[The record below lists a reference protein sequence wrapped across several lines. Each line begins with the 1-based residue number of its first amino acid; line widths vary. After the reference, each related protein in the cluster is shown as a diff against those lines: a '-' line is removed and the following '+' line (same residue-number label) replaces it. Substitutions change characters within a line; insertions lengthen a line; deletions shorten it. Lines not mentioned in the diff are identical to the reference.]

1 MTSSKVALL
10 QNEFK
15 VSLGNS
21 VRLSGDKKYFERVQ
35 I

>member
-10 QNEFK
+10 QNELK

-21 VRLSGDKKYFERVQ
+21 VRLSQDKKCFERVQ